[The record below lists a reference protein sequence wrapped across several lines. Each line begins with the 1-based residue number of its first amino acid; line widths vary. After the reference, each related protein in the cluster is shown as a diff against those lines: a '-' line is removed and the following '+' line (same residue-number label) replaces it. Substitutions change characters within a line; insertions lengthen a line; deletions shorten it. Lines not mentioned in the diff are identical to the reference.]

1 MLWSFIAV
9 CFSAWLY
16 VDASYRGPA
25 WRRWVFKPVTLILL
39 LLLAWQAPMFN
50 AISYLVLAGLCASLL
65 GDALTLLPRQRVMY
79 AVGAFFLSHL
89 LYTIWF
95 ASQPADAVVLLAAA
109 AGAAGIRRPAN
120 GGDLESA
127 GRDENAGA
135 DLYRNDAGNGL
146 AGR

>member
-65 GDALTLLPRQRVMY
+65 ALLRLPPPPVRRSPLPPAAQPPQ
-79 AVGAFFLSHL
+79 AV
-89 LYTIWF
+89 
-95 ASQPADAVVLLAAA
+95 QAV
-109 AGAAGIRRPAN
+109 R
-120 GGDLESA
+120 
-127 GRDENAGA
+127 
-135 DLYRNDAGNGL
+135 
-146 AGR
+146 